1 MKHTTSSAGA
11 NVAWSP
17 VFNLKKKYELQVR
30 AVNSVGKGAWS
41 DLVYG
46 KTITPSTGTN
56 EIPVI
61 HTHSVVGLAID
72 ENTTGAV
79 GGPIEYTDHDAADT
93 ISWSVGGTDAS
104 SFDISSGGQ
113 LSLAT
118 GVTFDYEAKNAYS
131 ITVTVSDSTDT
142 DTENVTVA
150 VTNVDELGT
159 VTLSPAM
166 LAVGTKITASLT
178 DPDGS
183 VSVTAW
189 RWLNSSDW
197 DPDTELD
204 GTFNPISGAMS
215 ASYTPVAGDLA
226 HYLVAQASYAD
237 GQGLNKSATVF
248 SDHSVAAGNDAPVIG
263 GPDTVSF
270 TVAEN
275 DPSNIGSAFSAT
287 DADGDAITWSKG
299 GSAGIKFN
307 INSAGQLSV
316 KSDAGLNYEVDGAS
330 LQFTVIASDGNGGSD
345 SVAVSVTV
353 TDANDPPVIGG
364 PDSVSFTV
372 AENTPGGSAIGT
384 AFSASDADPSDTWNW
399 SLGGA
404 DKDSFNITG
413 GQLQLASG
421 VTLDFETKPSHSI
434 TVIVTDNN
442 GDTASVAVTVTVT
455 DANDPPVIAGP
466 DTVSFTVAENTPG
479 DIGSAFTAT
488 DDDAGDT
495 ITWSVGGAAADR
507 FNISSAGQLSVK
519 SATGLD
525 YEDGAILQ
533 FTVIASDGTNTDS
546 VAVTVTVTNDMDEPP
561 VIGGPGTVD
570 ISVFEYVIGNIGSAF
585 TATDDDAGDTITW
598 SVGGT
603 DASFFD
609 ISEGQ
614 LSLASGVTFD
624 FEIKNSYDITVI
636 ASDGKNTD
644 SVAVT
649 VTVTEPPP
657 GCVVTD
663 LLCATLTAALGN
675 SDYIGY
681 NTKGD
686 EYGSLSDTTF
696 VLGGVT
702 YVIENLTSKFL
713 PSNAVYRLG
722 FDLELATHTPPT
734 NPILY
739 IDNDELAF
747 SDAAISNSGHVWL
760 GIGINWEPT
769 PLFFTAGQ
777 TYTVRIE
784 DPALPGKMDAPEVE
798 YIGSSAAYDEVRGT
812 VKVTWELPEF
822 ADLGIPLAHK
832 LELRT
837 RRAALKSSESWWIR
851 ELDAD
856 ATATTHSG
864 LLNDT
869 YAFQVRLVNTVGS
882 PPPPC
887 TMATRHTCAE
897 LREKATGYGPWSDT
911 GYGKV
916 APPCPD
922 CPNNPPVIITAKTMT
937 IAENT
942 PGNFG
947 PVRPRNNGT
956 IRVNDADYDPITW
969 SVSGEHGDLFNIS
982 TAEYGHGQLSV
993 KSPDGLNYEDTGSIW
1008 GTYLRVF
1015 FVTLTASDGK
1025 DSDSYDIY
1033 VEVLDRAEA
1042 PGPPSAPTVTSVA
1055 KSNTS
1060 LIVTWDAPTTNTGP
1074 PVTGYGLQYK
1084 KTSESSWTPQ
1094 SHTGTGVTATIT
1106 GLDANTEYQ
1115 VQVQASNDEGTGGW
1129 SASGAGTTV
1138 TTSAANQ
1145 APVIGGPDSVTIT
1158 VAENKPD
1165 NIGSAFTATDGDAV
1179 DTITWSVGGTAAD
1192 WFNISSAGRLSAAAA
1207 TGLDYEE
1214 GVILQITVIASD
1226 GTASDSVAVTVM
1238 VTDVDEAPGQP
1249 DAPWWVR
1256 SSSGGAGLNS
1266 LDVKWAAPTNTGPPI
1281 TGYELQYRASKAPS
1295 SDAWSKYGQTV
1306 TGLTTTITG
1315 LTQGTSYDVQV
1326 RAINA
1331 EGAGPWSASFANA
1344 WTDGPTLK

>member
-1 MKHTTSSAGA
+1 MNFDKDTTALLDLDLALCIESDVYAFRGAYYNPDDGIQLSWTFRGEGIAGP
-11 NVAWSP
+11 VAFVDGTTYS
-17 VFNLKKKYELQVR
+17 VAVVR
-30 AVNSVGKGAWS
+30 A
-41 DLVYG
+41 
-46 KTITPSTGTN
+46 
-56 EIPVI
+56 
-61 HTHSVVGLAID
+61 
-72 ENTTGAV
+72 
-79 GGPIEYTDHDAADT
+79 
-93 ISWSVGGTDAS
+93 
-104 SFDISSGGQ
+104 
-113 LSLAT
+113 
-118 GVTFDYEAKNAYS
+118 
-131 ITVTVSDSTDT
+131 
-142 DTENVTVA
+142 
-150 VTNVDELGT
+150 
-159 VTLSPAM
+159 PA
-166 LAVGTKITASLT
+166 
-178 DPDGS
+178 
-183 VSVTAW
+183 
-189 RWLNSSDW
+189 N
-197 DPDTELD
+197 
-204 GTFNPISGAMS
+204 
-215 ASYTPVAGDLA
+215 
-226 HYLVAQASYAD
+226 Q
-237 GQGLNKSATVF
+237 
-248 SDHSVAAGNDAPVIG
+248 APVIG
-263 GPDTVSF
+263 GQDTVAIG
-270 TVAEN
+270 VAEN
-275 DPSNIGSAFSAT
+275 TTGDIGSPFTAT
-287 DADGDAITWSKG
+287 DADFGESITWS
-299 GSAGIKFN
+299 
-307 INSAGQLSV
+307 L
-316 KSDAGLNYEVDGAS
+316 
-330 LQFTVIASDGNGGSD
+330 T
-345 SVAVSVTV
+345 
-353 TDANDPPVIGG
+353 G
-364 PDSVSFTV
+364 PDASSFV
-372 AENTPGGSAIGT
+372 ISGDNR
-384 AFSASDADPSDTWNW
+384 FSNSRD
-399 SLGGA
+399 
-404 DKDSFNITG
+404 
-413 GQLQLASG
+413 
-421 VTLDFETKPSHSI
+421 
-434 TVIVTDNN
+434 
-442 GDTASVAVTVTVT
+442 
-455 DANDPPVIAGP
+455 
-466 DTVSFTVAENTPG
+466 
-479 DIGSAFTAT
+479 
-488 DDDAGDT
+488 
-495 ITWSVGGAAADR
+495 
-507 FNISSAGQLSVK
+507 
-519 SATGLD
+519 
-525 YEDGAILQ
+525 
-533 FTVIASDGTNTDS
+533 
-546 VAVTVTVTNDMDEPP
+546 
-561 VIGGPGTVD
+561 
-570 ISVFEYVIGNIGSAF
+570 
-585 TATDDDAGDTITW
+585 
-598 SVGGT
+598 
-603 DASFFD
+603 
-609 ISEGQ
+609 GQ
-614 LSLASGVTFD
+614 LSLASGVTID
-624 FEIKNSYDITVI
+624 YSTQSSYAITVI
-636 ASDGKNTD
+636 ASDGTDTD

-649 VTVTEPPP
+649 VRMPE
-657 GCVVTD
+657 GCLVTD
-663 LLCATLTAALGN
+663 LLCATLVAGTDSAGL
-675 SDYIGY
+675 DGY
-681 NTKGD
+681 LSGV
-686 EYGSLSDTTF
+686 YGSLSSTEF
-696 VLGGVT
+696 VHDGVT
-702 YVIENLTSKFL
+702 YTITTLNKDSSLMYV
-713 PSNAVYRLG
+713 
-722 FDLELATHTPPT
+722 ELAPNTGTPPDSLT
-734 NPILY
+734 LY
-739 IDNDELAF
+739 IDNDVLAF
-747 SDAAISNSGHVWL
+747 SDTGSIDNRGSTGD
-760 GIGINWEPT
+760 GIYIDWT
-769 PLFFTAGQ
+769 TSVSFTDGE
-777 TYTVRIE
+777 TYTVRITG
-784 DPALPGKMDAPEVE
+784 PPKAPGKMDAPEVE
-798 YIGSSAAYDEVRGT
+798 YVGGSSAVR
-812 VKVTWELPEF
+812 VTWELPEF
-822 ADLGIPLAHK
+822 ADRGIPLAHK

-837 RRAALKSSESWWIR
+837 RRADFKSSSAWSIR

-856 ATATTHSG
+856 ATSTTHNGS
-864 LLNDT
+864 LNDT
-869 YAFQVRLVNTVGS
+869 YAFQVRLVNALWSV
-882 PPPPC
+882 PPC

-911 GYGKV
+911 VYGKV

-993 KSPDGLNYEDTGSIW
+993 ASATGLNYEDTGSIW

-1129 SASGAGTTV
+1129 SESGAGTTV

-1145 APVIGGPDSVTIT
+1145 APVIDGSDSVTIT

-1281 TGYELQYRASKAPS
+1281 TGYKLQYRASKAPS